1 MTKEE
6 IRKILDNTKV
16 YVNGKSREIQEK
28 LFSFGYK
35 WYRSNSTDVH
45 NTEKPFL
52 FISKR
57 DGITHAN
64 NMTVFTEH
72 ENREITADEIL
83 SLEITEPSYRPFK
96 SQDECWKEM
105 LKHQPFGWLKLKKN
119 GRYRCIG
126 AVSGSDK
133 SEIICIV
140 FSTSESLLRSS
151 GAVFDEYTF
160 ADGTPFGIECND

>member
-1 MTKEE
+1 MTREE
-6 IRKILDNTKV
+6 IIKFLDNTKV
-16 YVNGKSREIQEK
+16 YVNGKSAEIQKK

-35 WYRSNSTDVH
+35 WVKSDSTDVH

-72 ENREITADEIL
+72 ENKEITAEEIL

-96 SQDECWKEM
+96 SQEECWNEM
-105 LKHQPFGWLKLKKN
+105 QKHQPFGWLKSKNN

-126 AVSGSDK
+126 EVLGSDN
-133 SEIICIV
+133 SEIVCIAL
-140 FSTSESLLRSS
+140 STSESLLRRS
-151 GAVFDEYTF
+151 GALFDEYTF
-160 ADGTPFGIECND
+160 ADGTPFGIKEE

>member
-1 MTKEE
+1 MTQKE
-6 IRKILDNTKV
+6 IDKFLANTKV
-16 YVNGKSREIQEK
+16 YVNGKSKEIQEK

-35 WYRSNSTDVH
+35 WDRSNSTDVH

-96 SQDECWKEM
+96 SQEECWNEM
-105 LKHQPFGWLKLKKN
+105 QKHQPVGWL
-119 GRYRCIG
+119 IG
-126 AVSGSDK
+126 KVSGLPTF
-133 SEIICIV
+133 IPFV
-140 FSTSESLLRSS
+140 LYHSLFIHDRKLTYEEAM
-151 GAVFDEYTF
+151 GQYTF
-160 ADGTPFGIECND
+160 ADGTPFGVVEY

>member
-6 IRKILDNTKV
+6 IRKFLDNTKV
-16 YVNGKSREIQEK
+16 YVNGKSKEIQEK

-35 WYRSNSTDVH
+35 WDRSNSTDVH

-96 SQDECWKEM
+96 SQDECWREM
-105 LKHQPFGWLKLKKN
+105 HNHSDFGWVKHDYGN
-119 GRYRCIG
+119 
-126 AVSGSDK
+126 
-133 SEIICIV
+133 V
-140 FSTSESLLRSS
+140 FSIIALFSDSVKINECDTTYSELCEK
-151 GAVFDEYTF
+151 FKF
-160 ADGTPFGIECND
+160 MDGTPFGIKEE